1 MMQFLNFSAEHPL
14 LIAFFAFVI
23 YCCLELVVN
32 LIARMYG
39 LRVICKLADKDER
52 EKALEAWMRNTKIKK
67 PISIELT
74 KKDR

>member
-1 MMQFLNFSAEHPL
+1 MMEFLKFSAEHPL

-23 YCCLELVVN
+23 YCCLELFVN

-52 EKALEAWMRNTKIKK
+52 EKALDAWLHNTKIKK
-67 PISIELT
+67 PISVELT